1 MTKTSHDKRCGSYF
15 VTYLVGR
22 LLPRSPHVSLPPRFA
37 PSSEH
42 EPAHIPLEGEGR
54 VWLGSELVC
63 LLVAL
68 VIGPTSLRR
77 GEGPMASS

>member
-1 MTKTSHDKRCGSYF
+1 MTKMSHDKRCGSYF

-42 EPAHIPLEGEGR
+42 EPAHIPLAGVARILAR
-54 VWLGSELVC
+54 VLAGGVGDRAHIPQTRGGAHGQFLVC
-63 LLVAL
+63 
-68 VIGPTSLRR
+68 S
-77 GEGPMASS
+77 